1 MGGDPPSPLLIMI
14 TLELSIKP
22 YSVNKYFYGNRAV
35 KRRETVQWETCV
47 VELLRPEQYQSAFE
61 ELKEQFDPTKHC
73 FHVEIQC
80 HYPREILFTKK
91 LMLSS
96 KAFDITN
103 VEKPLIDVLFLEK
116 YATTT
121 VKNIGIDDKYITK
134 LTSEKLPSE
143 KHKIIINIQ
152 LKSLQYLL
160 DK

>member
-1 MGGDPPSPLLIMI
+1 MI

-35 KRRETVQWETCV
+35 KRRETVQWETSL
-47 VELLRPEQYQSAFE
+47 VELLRPEEYQSAFE

-73 FHVEIQC
+73 FHIEIEC
-80 HYPREILFTKK
+80 YYPREILFTKAGC
-91 LMLSS
+91 LSS
-96 KAFDITN
+96 RAFDLTN
-103 VEKPLIDVLFLEK
+103 TEKPLVDVIFLEK

-134 LTSEKLPSE
+134 MTSEKLPSD
-143 KHKIIINIQ
+143 KHKIIIKIQ
-152 LKSLQYLL
+152 LKTLQYLL